1 MKRLLIILSI
11 CLFPLIVLAAVDTFD
26 GVTGIDTWDGMT
38 NVDTIDGQT
47 ITSAAAAT
55 DYTADANCQA
65 AWLFE
70 DDATDSSGE
79 GNTLTLNGDPA
90 YSATVPAAYSSKS
103 MYFDGTGDYASI
115 ADAAL
120 SASFCGKN
128 GVTCEDIT
136 VVFWLKADTLQAN
149 RQVMGKATCWE
160 FDLTWDENLH
170 IEYFDGTD
178 SSNPQLTAT
187 IGFDWYHVVV
197 SFDGSATQTTTWI
210 SQATFGDVE
219 NGTQDTLT
227 NVGFVAGNEN
237 FNFEMMAFKG
247 GTEIAPG
254 YLDEVAVFNRT
265 MNAIEAEGIFD
276 CGLEGSGC

>member
-1 MKRLLIILSI
+1 MIKKRLLIILSI
-11 CLFPLIVLAAVDTFD
+11 LLIATSVFAWTVQDAHKAV
-26 GVTGIDTWDGMT
+26 IARM
-38 NVDTIDGQT
+38 NVA
-47 ITSAAAAT
+47 AAAAT

-70 DDATDSSGE
+70 DVATDSSGE

-90 YSATVPAAYSSKS
+90 YSETVPAAYSSKS

-265 MNAIEAEGIFD
+265 MNATEAEGIFN
-276 CGLEGSGC
+276 CGLGGSGC